1 MRDQATHDPLK
12 GLFNR
17 RYLNDTLSR
26 ELNHAR
32 RSNSKTCVVMLDID
46 HFKRFNDTYGDET
59 GDLLLR
65 ELG

>member
-12 GLFNR
+12 SLFNR

-32 RSNSKTCVVMLDID
+32 RSNSTTCVVMLDID
-46 HFKRFNDTYGDET
+46 HIKRFNDTFGHEA